1 MGRGTKTKTTGQTHM
16 DSSVRTANYV
26 FVMTPFHAWFCNF
39 NSLNII
45 AYKLC
50 LWSVQRWTMC
60 HFSVCK

>member
-50 LWSVQRWTMC
+50 L
-60 HFSVCK
+60 